1 MSASVMLHGARL
13 GAAMLSLLV
22 AFGPALGHAEPAAGP
37 RAAQRVYEVKIGDTL
52 TSLAKKYGVTVAAIV
67 KSNKL
72 PSADAPLKVGQH
84 LVIPTSETTTVT
96 ARRGTAPHPGTP
108 TRAVAP
114 PGAQPPARFALV
126 VPDFDT
132 GILQLG
138 WPAEGPVISTFGH
151 RRSGWHGGIDIKAP
165 LGTPVQ
171 AAAAGVVVT
180 AGVEARYGLVV
191 KIEHKQGFVTV
202 YAHNDVN

>member
-52 TSLAKKYGVTVAAIV
+52 TSLAKKYGVTVATIV

-84 LVIPTSETTTVT
+84 LVIPVSDTAVVT
-96 ARRGTAPHPGTP
+96 ARRGNAPSGTP
-108 TRAVAP
+108 TRTAAP
-114 PGAQPPARFALV
+114 PGAGPPPRFAIS
-126 VPDFDT
+126 VPT
-132 GILQLG
+132 KPRALNIG
-138 WPAEGPVISTFGH
+138 
-151 RRSGWHGGIDIKAP
+151 
-165 LGTPVQ
+165 
-171 AAAAGVVVT
+171 
-180 AGVEARYGLVV
+180 
-191 KIEHKQGFVTV
+191 
-202 YAHNDVN
+202 